1 MRDVSETKRYYL
13 SHEAS
18 HIGGFFVYLHKHQL
32 LSMPRFINP
41 FSDWGFKKIFGQEI
55 NKDLLIKFLNDL
67 LDGEH
72 HITDLVFK
80 DKEQQPEAAD
90 MRGIIYDIYCSTDK
104 GEHIIVEMQNR
115 YQPFFTDRSIYYAS
129 RDIVNQGVKGT
140 VGDTHIKWD
149 YRLAPVYTVCLLN
162 YDVGAHTP
170 TKFRTDIALM
180 DMEDKTVFSDR
191 LRFIYLMLPLFSKNE
206 EDECENDFERWIYI
220 LKNMSTFERMP
231 FQARNAV
238 FKKLSEI
245 TDIAALSKD
254 EREKYDESLKVLR
267 DYHATLEGAV
277 MLGEEKGLAKGRAEG
292 MMQRQLD
299 IAKMMLEDG
308 EPMAKIM
315 RYTGLTDEE
324 IEKLK

>member
-1 MRDVSETKRYYL
+1 M
-13 SHEAS
+13 A
-18 HIGGFFVYLHKHQL
+18 
-32 LSMPRFINP
+32 RFINP

-254 EREKYDESLKVLR
+254 EREKYDESLKVMR
-267 DYHATLEGAV
+267 DYHATLEGAAL
-277 MLGEEKGLAKGRAEG
+277 LGRREGHEKGLAEGLAEGRAKGLAEGRAKGLTEGRAEG
-292 MMQRQLD
+292 RAET
-299 IAKMMLEDG
+299 AKMMLEDG
-308 EPMAKIM
+308 EPISKIM
-315 RYTGLTDEE
+315 RYTGLTEEE
-324 IEKLK
+324 IEKLR